1 MFRVLVVLATILAV
15 SGVALCALTHVLSL
29 VGVVPRF
36 WVRSFAVALLAVF
49 PIGGLAIFLVIRVG
63 RTYGLW
69 GSRLDLFIAGRAPQ
83 WLRRVG
89 TGVLL
94 YGMIHFVVFC
104 FVGDPESTSATHIS
118 ADGLRGRRVV
128 LRDVHPGL
136 HGRAPRSEDHRGG
149 RRVTPAGA
157 VTGAGPARKKRSR
170 GPRARRGSGSPAR
183 SCRFG

>member
-1 MFRVLVVLATILAV
+1 MAD
-15 SGVALCALTHVLSL
+15 
-29 VGVVPRF
+29 
-36 WVRSFAVALLAVF
+36 

-104 FVGDPESTSATHIS
+104 FVGDPEMVFKAGTHTDCIRMHYGDFADLATPVV
-118 ADGLRGRRVV
+118 GRFSR
-128 LRDVHPGL
+128 
-136 HGRAPRSEDHRGG
+136 PRHR
-149 RRVTPAGA
+149 P
-157 VTGAGPARKKRSR
+157 PES
-170 GPRARRGSGSPAR
+170 
-183 SCRFG
+183 

>member
-1 MFRVLVVLATILAV
+1 VIFRVLVVLANILAV

-36 WVRSFAVALLAVF
+36 WVRSFALALLAVF

-63 RTYGLW
+63 LTYGLW
-69 GSRLDLFIAGRAPQ
+69 GRRLDTFMARRAPR

-104 FVGDPESTSATHIS
+104 FVGGPESTSPTHIPPMLS
-118 ADGLRGRRVV
+118 AVVAWFYVRFIQVFTVGLRDPKIIAVAAASRPPGR
-128 LRDVHPGL
+128 
-136 HGRAPRSEDHRGG
+136 
-149 RRVTPAGA
+149 
-157 VTGAGPARKKRSR
+157 
-170 GPRARRGSGSPAR
+170 
-183 SCRFG
+183 

>member
-1 MFRVLVVLATILAV
+1 MFRVLVVLANILAV
-15 SGVALCALTHVLSL
+15 SGVALCALTHALSL

-69 GSRLDLFIAGRAPQ
+69 GGRLDLFIAGRAPR
-83 WLRRVG
+83 WLRRIG

-104 FVGDPESTSATHIS
+104 FVGTPESTSATHIPPMAS
-118 ADGLRGRRVV
+118 AVVAWFYVMFIQVFTVGLRDPKIISAAAASRPPGR
-128 LRDVHPGL
+128 
-136 HGRAPRSEDHRGG
+136 
-149 RRVTPAGA
+149 
-157 VTGAGPARKKRSR
+157 
-170 GPRARRGSGSPAR
+170 
-183 SCRFG
+183 